1 MVRLKDIALR
11 TGFSVMTVSK
21 ALRDA
26 SDISGTTKTRIKLM
40 AQQMGYVPD
49 ATAQGLR
56 SRHTRLIG
64 LLIPNLGNP
73 VFGRMVMAVEDR
85 AHEAGYE
92 VIVSQSQNIPERE
105 DSCLLR
111 LLSRRV
117 DGLLIS
123 PIYRPNPEV
132 RAFQELH
139 SSGTPTVILGPLSP
153 FCRQFPNVE
162 GEEVEGSERLT
173 QHLLELGHQR
183 IAFLCGPSLAP
194 WAQARLEGYR
204 QALRGAGREVDDNL
218 IFPAGATVEDGMKA
232 ALQMIGESCDATA
245 LQAVNDMVA
254 IGCGEALL
262 GQGLQIPRDI
272 SLAGYGNI
280 LAAAHFRVPLTTV
293 RQPKHRLGA
302 AAVEL
307 LLQQMAGGQSQ
318 SVRLTAS
325 LAIRASTSVPTSRPT
340 A

>member
-1 MVRLKDIALR
+1 
-11 TGFSVMTVSK
+11 MTVSK

-26 SDISGTTKTRIKLM
+26 ADISGTTKTRIKLM
-40 AQQMGYVPD
+40 AQHMGYVPN

-64 LLIPNLGNP
+64 LVIPNLANP
-73 VFGRMVMAVEDR
+73 IFGRMVLAVEDR

-92 VIVSQSQNIPERE
+92 VIISQSQNIPERE

-123 PIYRPNPEV
+123 PIYRPNSSV

-139 SSGTPTVILGPLSP
+139 RSGTPAVILGPVAP
-153 FCRQFPNVE
+153 FCSQFLHVE
-162 GEEVEGSERLT
+162 GEEGEGSQRMT
-173 QHLLELGHQR
+173 RHLLEVGHRR

-204 QALRGAGREVDDNL
+204 QGLRAAGLDVDDNL

-232 ALQMIGESCDATA
+232 GLQLIGESCDATA

-262 GQGLQIPRDI
+262 GQGLNIPRDF

-280 LAAAHFRVPLTTV
+280 FTAEHFRVPLTTV

-302 AAVEL
+302 AAMEL
-307 LLQQMAGGQSQ
+307 LLQRLAGGQPQ
-318 SVRLTAS
+318 SIRLTAS
-325 LAIRASTSVPTSRPT
+325 LAIRASTAAPAGRPP